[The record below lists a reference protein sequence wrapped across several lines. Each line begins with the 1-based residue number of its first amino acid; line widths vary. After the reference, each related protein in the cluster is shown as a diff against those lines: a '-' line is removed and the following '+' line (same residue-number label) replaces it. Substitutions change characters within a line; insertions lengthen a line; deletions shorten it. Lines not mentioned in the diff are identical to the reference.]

1 MLFVDFFVKMF
12 CCDRDKEILL
22 RVQIV
27 DFMLFLF
34 CLIGKVK
41 VKLIVFKQVSCD
53 IIFM

>member
-12 CCDRDKEILL
+12 CRDRDKEILL

-34 CLIGKVK
+34 CLIGKGKIESV
-41 VKLIVFKQVSCD
+41 
-53 IIFM
+53 